1 MKARYRFTAWERL
14 GLAPKRQRR
23 EARNAPLACRR
34 GPSRAVNPLAGSL
47 AGLLLF
53 ASAGLGFG
61 QTVSLEGAI
70 AGALEGIRQKAPAG
84 AVAAV
89 AQFQADSPK
98 LSDYVLG
105 ELASGLVSR
114 GRVKVVERQQINM
127 DMVQKSLA

>member
-1 MKARYRFTAWERL
+1 MKVRCGF
-14 GLAPKRQRR
+14 
-23 EARNAPLACRR
+23 
-34 GPSRAVNPLAGSL
+34 AVLV
-47 AGLLLF
+47 LLF

-70 AGALEGIRQKAPAG
+70 AGALEGIHQKAPAG

-127 DMVQKSLA
+127 DMVQKSLAFDMTGMVSDESAQFIGHF